1 LAITTDLRGIYPP
14 IPTPFNLDESI
25 ALDKLAGNIETWLT
39 QSING
44 IVIPGSNSEAVY
56 LTHEEKLHLWQSC
69 ADMLR
74 SSGKRWIAGTGV
86 ETTKETI
93 ELTVQAA
100 DLGAEAALIQPP
112 FFYKPALKHD
122 VLLAHYFA
130 VADVSPIPLLLYN
143 VPVYTGIDFALET
156 LVALATHPRIIGVK
170 DSSANVTK
178 MSALLA
184 ARPDFQVFCGTGSA
198 LLPFLSIGAVGG
210 IMALANIAAAP
221 LSSLIAAFN
230 AGEIEAARHIQLSLV
245 DINAAITSRYGI
257 SGLKYA
263 MDVLG
268 YYGGPTRRPLL
279 PLADDAKAEIDRLIN
294 GIIWPTQPSA
304 ASGDIFENV

>member
-1 LAITTDLRGIYPP
+1 MTTDLRGIYPP

-44 IVIPGSNSEAVY
+44 IVMPGSNSEAVY
-56 LTHEEKLHLWQSC
+56 LTREEKLHLWQSC

-74 SSGKRWIAGTGV
+74 GSGKRWIAGTGV

-143 VPVYTGIDFALET
+143 VPVYTGIDFALDT

-210 IMALANIAAAP
+210 IMALANIASAP

-230 AGEIEAARHIQLSLV
+230 AGEIETARSIQLSLV
-245 DINAAITSRYGI
+245 EINAAITSRYGV

-279 PLADDAKAEIDRLIN
+279 PLGDEAKAEIERLIN
-294 GIIWPTQPSA
+294 CIIWPTPT
-304 ASGDIFENV
+304 